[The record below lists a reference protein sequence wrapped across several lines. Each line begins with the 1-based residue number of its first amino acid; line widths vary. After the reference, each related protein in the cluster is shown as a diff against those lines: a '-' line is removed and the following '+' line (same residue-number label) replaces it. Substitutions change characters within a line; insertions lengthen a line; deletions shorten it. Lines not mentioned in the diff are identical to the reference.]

1 MNTHRLIA
9 TLAAGLG
16 TACIASIA
24 SADIIAVEFIEYD
37 VTATDFG
44 GASISVKVQD
54 LYAVSNDGGDVVL
67 NAYEMSLPTTA
78 EVAYFQSFTGT
89 GWLPTNLGGPFDTEA
104 LRRADSFVT
113 IGGFDQ
119 STDRP
124 EQVQGVGAGSA
135 IDPGFGGNNV
145 DFPVN
150 GLAGWYNSSP
160 PSLNGLVAE
169 MPWLTKGM
177 YGVLLGR
184 FAYAGDFT
192 LEGGELSFT
201 WNQGI
206 GTPASQDRF
215 VITPAPGALAL
226 LGVAGLAGRRRRS

>member
-1 MNTHRLIA
+1 MNRNHLIA
-9 TLAAGLG
+9 ILG
-16 TACIASIA
+16 TACLGSI
-24 SADIIAVEFIEYD
+24 STADIIAVEFIEYD

-44 GASISVKVQD
+44 GASISVTVQD
-54 LYAVSNDGGDVVL
+54 LYAVSNDAGDVVL
-67 NAYEMSLPTTA
+67 NAYEIALPAAA

-124 EQVQGVGAGSA
+124 EQVEGAGSGSA
-135 IDPGFGGNNV
+135 IDPSFGGNNV

-150 GLAGWYNSSP
+150 GQAGWYNSLP

-177 YGVLLGR
+177 YGVLIGR

-192 LEGGELSFT
+192 LEGGSVSFT

-206 GTPASQDRF
+206 GTPASQDRLT
-215 VITPAPGALAL
+215 ITPAPGALAL